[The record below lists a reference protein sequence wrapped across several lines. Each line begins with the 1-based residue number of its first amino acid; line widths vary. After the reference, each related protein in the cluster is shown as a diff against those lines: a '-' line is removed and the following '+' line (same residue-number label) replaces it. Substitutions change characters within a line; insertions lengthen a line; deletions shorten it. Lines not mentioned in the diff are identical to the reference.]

1 MLKPSLGESVIEGM
15 RHLNIGNESTEP
27 KNYSHESQ
35 MSKKPLPNGM
45 HHHEAGGKENQPP
58 DGVSKAPSPSPMTQ
72 SARIPRKALP
82 PVRQTRTS
90 EMRLRMSN
98 AGMNS
103 SPRLSPALKHVQ
115 NGLHEPGPVRSR
127 SKGRHTA
134 TPRGS
139 PYMIPGRSGTD
150 TDLPHDPATGSN
162 KRRFRPSTGSSPD
175 SEEPPRKTEVLSYK
189 FSSCRGPDDNRLTSI
204 PFPSRLLR
212 QLPKEEDEA
221 APVFVRDPDGQRK
234 ASLPAAVDPDNGDID
249 TDANKSAMSLVSAH
263 TSLQSQNLASELQQ
277 ESSLLSFS
285 DMMATMPPI
294 EDKLDS
300 DSEESVKSVRGYDAE
315 GGFKIKKL
323 RSKGKNG
330 ATLRISDS
338 ADRLLSEPFDDQG
351 TCEQVPRKSASKRSS
366 IADMRHPSVIK
377 TKLRRSSS
385 IIKTRLELTRS
396 FTERSLAKLSGVAES
411 DGPPSQNW
419 QTQEVATH
427 NIETMREYSSST
439 PDVAIQDPARDE
451 RDERESSKTAAHP
464 EVQSAPDTPTS
475 ANQGDWPLKD
485 FQALAPTTTAL
496 ANENTNGAT
505 TWKPPPEWAVREAS
519 TSTKTYQS
527 SSAPDLA
534 VPCNSSV
541 SELPMP
547 FQQAAVDSVMS
558 EDDSPAR
565 EAPST
570 SGGPTYPPRTSS
582 RLSVS
587 RYGARTDVRN
597 LFLSQEPDVQY
608 RATGYRQRSDGQTAS
623 RLPQPIH
630 TKTVSESFQNLENK
644 FDAVKPAEPGMPQ
657 MKSGKKAI
665 STVRGLFHKNSHG
678 SFRARLRRL
687 GGDHKSPSTATPT
700 PAQTNMRKRAI
711 ANIRTTVNIAK
722 DDDPKSANGQSSPT
736 FDPSALEYGEI
747 RAATETALRLLE
759 MARDEGPGRK
769 QNQLVEVR
777 YTITH
782 PQIVLTKS
790 SLAKLLSMSSIL
802 HETQRKHSSKPR
814 WRLRRLRSTLCS
826 VRKL

>member
-1 MLKPSLGESVIEGM
+1 MQG
-15 RHLNIGNESTEP
+15 
-27 KNYSHESQ
+27 
-35 MSKKPLPNGM
+35 
-45 HHHEAGGKENQPP
+45 HEAGGKENRPP
-58 DGVSKAPSPSPMTQ
+58 EGVLTAASLPHMTQ
-72 SARIPRKALP
+72 PARIPRKALP

-98 AGMNS
+98 TGMNS
-103 SPRLSPALKHVQ
+103 SPKSSPASKPIQ

-139 PYMIPGRSGTD
+139 PYMIPSRSGTD
-150 TDLPHDPATGSN
+150 TDVPPNSATGSN

-175 SEEPPRKTEVLSYK
+175 SDEPPRKTEVISYK
-189 FSSCRGPDDNRLTSI
+189 DGSCRGPDGNRLTSI

-212 QLPKEEDEA
+212 QLPKEEDDA
-221 APVFVRDPDGQRK
+221 APVFAREPSGQRK
-234 ASLPAAVDPDNGDID
+234 VSVPAAVDPDDGDID
-249 TDANKSAMSLVSAH
+249 TDANKSAMSLVSVN
-263 TSLQSQNLASELQQ
+263 TSLHSRNLASELQQ

-300 DSEESVKSVRGYDAE
+300 DSEESIKSVRGYDAE
-315 GGFKIKKL
+315 GGFKIRKL
-323 RSKGKNG
+323 RSKGRNG

-338 ADRLLSEPFDDQG
+338 ADRLLSGSLEDQG
-351 TCEQVPRKSASKRSS
+351 TYDQVTRKSASKRSS

-385 IIKTRLELTRS
+385 IIKNRLELTRS

-411 DGPPSQNW
+411 DDLPSQIW
-419 QTQEVATH
+419 QTQEVAKH
-427 NIETMREYSSST
+427 NIETMREYSSSA
-439 PDVAIQDPARDE
+439 PDVAMLDAARDE
-451 RDERESSKTAAHP
+451 RDEREVSNLAGHS
-464 EVQSAPDTPTS
+464 ELQSAPDTPTS
-475 ANQGDWPLKD
+475 VSQGDWPLKD
-485 FQALAPTTTAL
+485 FQSLAPTTTAL
-496 ANENTNGAT
+496 GNENINGAT

-541 SELPMP
+541 SELPIP
-547 FQQAAVDSVMS
+547 FQQAAVDTMMS
-558 EDDSPAR
+558 EDDSPAL
-565 EAPST
+565 EAPTT
-570 SGGPTYPPRTSS
+570 SGSPAYPPRTSS
-582 RLSVS
+582 RLSVP

-597 LFLSQEPDVQY
+597 LFLSQEPDVQS
-608 RATGYRQRSDGQTAS
+608 RATGYRQRSDGQAAS

-630 TKTVSESFQNLENK
+630 TKTVSESFRNLEIK
-644 FDAVKPAEPGMPQ
+644 FDAVKPAELGAPQ

-678 SFRARLRRL
+678 SFRARLRRI
-687 GGDHKSPSTATPT
+687 GGDHKSPTTTTPT
-700 PAQTNMRKRAI
+700 PAKTNMRKRAI
-711 ANIRTTVNIAK
+711 ANIRTTDNVAK
-722 DDDPKSANGQSSPT
+722 DYDPKSSSGQSSPT

-777 YTITH
+777 YMITR
-782 PQIVLTKS
+782 PQIVLTKC
-790 SLAKLLSMSSIL
+790 SLARLPSTSSML
-802 HETQRKHSSKPR
+802 HETQRKHSSRPKWP
-814 WRLRRLRSTLCS
+814 LRRLRS
-826 VRKL
+826 KLWSARRL

>member
-1 MLKPSLGESVIEGM
+1 MVKPSLGESVIEGM
-15 RHLNIGNESTEP
+15 RYLNIGNNSTEAQI
-27 KNYSHESQ
+27 YSNESQ
-35 MSKKPLPNGM
+35 TLKKLLPTGM
-45 HHHEAGGKENQPP
+45 HAHEAGGKENQPP
-58 DGVSKAPSPSPMTQ
+58 DGVSTAASPSPMTQ
-72 SARIPRKALP
+72 SGRIPRKALP
-82 PVRQTRTS
+82 PVRHTRTS

-103 SPRLSPALKHVQ
+103 SPRSSPTLKHMQ

-139 PYMIPGRSGTD
+139 PYMIPSRSGTD
-150 TDLPHDPATGSN
+150 SDPPHDPATGSN

-175 SEEPPRKTEVLSYK
+175 SEEPPRKTEVTSYK
-189 FSSCRGPDDNRLTSI
+189 DDRCRGPDGNRLTSI

-212 QLPKEEDEA
+212 QLPTEEDEA
-221 APVFVRDPDGQRK
+221 APVFIRDPSGQRK
-234 ASLPAAVDPDNGDID
+234 ASLPAAVDSDDGDID
-249 TDANKSAMSLVSAH
+249 TDANKSAMSLVSAN
-263 TSLQSQNLASELQQ
+263 TSLHSRNLASELQQ
-277 ESSLLSFS
+277 ESSLMSFS

-323 RSKGKNG
+323 RSRGKNG

-338 ADRLLSEPFDDQG
+338 AERLLSGALDDQKVYDQ
-351 TCEQVPRKSASKRSS
+351 TTRKSASKRSS

-385 IIKTRLELTRS
+385 IIKNRLELTRS

-411 DGPPSQNW
+411 DDPSSQDGP
-419 QTQEVATH
+419 TQEVANH
-427 NIETMREYSSST
+427 DIETTRQYSSSA
-439 PDVAIQDPARDE
+439 PDVAMPDAARDE
-451 RDERESSKTAAHP
+451 RDERESSKAAARS
-464 EVQSAPDTPTS
+464 ELQSAPDTPTS
-475 ANQGDWPLKD
+475 VNQGDWPLKD
-485 FQALAPTTTAL
+485 FQSLAPTTTAPG
-496 ANENTNGAT
+496 NDDTNGAT
-505 TWKPPPEWAVREAS
+505 TWRPPPEWAVREAS

-534 VPCNSSV
+534 APCNPSV
-541 SELPMP
+541 SELPTP
-547 FQQAAVDSVMS
+547 FQQAADESVMS
-558 EDDSPAR
+558 EDDSPALA
-565 EAPST
+565 APSA

-587 RYGARTDVRN
+587 KYGARTDVRN
-597 LFLSQEPDVQY
+597 LFLSQDPDVQS
-608 RATGYRQRSDGQTAS
+608 RATGYRQRSDGQDTT

-630 TKTVSESFQNLENK
+630 TKTVSESFRKLETK
-644 FDAVKPAEPGMPQ
+644 FDAIKPAEPEPPQ

-665 STVRGLFHKNSHG
+665 STVRGLFHKHSHG
-678 SFRARLRRL
+678 SFRARLRRI
-687 GGDHKSPSTATPT
+687 GGDYKSPTMATPT

-711 ANIRTTVNIAK
+711 ANIRTTVNTAK
-722 DDDPKSANGQSSPT
+722 DNDPKSSSGQSSPT

-769 QNQLVEVR
+769 QDQLVEVR
-777 YTITH
+777 YKLTH
-782 PQIVLTKS
+782 RQIVLTNS
-790 SLAKLLSMSSIL
+790 SLVRLPSISSIL

-814 WRLRRLRSTLCS
+814 WLLRKLKSKLWGVRRL
-826 VRKL
+826 

>member
-1 MLKPSLGESVIEGM
+1 MVKPSLGESVIEGM
-15 RHLNIGNESTEP
+15 RHLNIGNNSTEAQVYP
-27 KNYSHESQ
+27 NESQ
-35 MSKKPLPNGM
+35 MSKKPSPKGM
-45 HHHEAGGKENQPP
+45 QNYEAGGKENQPP
-58 DGVSKAPSPSPMTQ
+58 DGVSRAASPSPMTQ
-72 SARIPRKALP
+72 PRRIPRKALP

-98 AGMNS
+98 AGMYS
-103 SPRLSPALKHVQ
+103 SPRSSPASKYTQ

-139 PYMIPGRSGTD
+139 PYMIPSRSGTD
-150 TDLPHDPATGSN
+150 TDLPHDSATGSN

-175 SEEPPRKTEVLSYK
+175 SEEPPRKTEVISYK
-189 FSSCRGPDDNRLTSI
+189 NGTSRGPDGNRLTSI

-212 QLPKEEDEA
+212 QLPQEEDDT
-221 APVFVRDPDGQRK
+221 APLFVREPSAQRK
-234 ASLPAAVDPDNGDID
+234 ASVAAALDADDGDID
-249 TDANKSAMSLVSAH
+249 TDADKSAMSLISAN
-263 TSLQSQNLASELQQ
+263 TSLHSRNLASELQQ
-277 ESSLLSFS
+277 NSSLLSFS

-300 DSEESVKSVRGYDAE
+300 DSEESIKSIRGYDAE
-315 GGFKIKKL
+315 GGFKIRKL
-323 RSKGKNG
+323 RSKGRNG

-338 ADRLLSEPFDDQG
+338 ADRLLSGILDDQ
-351 TCEQVPRKSASKRSS
+351 EVHDQVKRKSTSKRSS
-366 IADMRHPSVIK
+366 ITDMRHPSVMK
-377 TKLRRSSS
+377 NKLRRSSS
-385 IIKTRLELTRS
+385 IIKNRLELTRS

-411 DGPPSQNW
+411 DDPRSESW
-419 QTQEVATH
+419 QTQDMAKDNVER
-427 NIETMREYSSST
+427 MREYSSSA
-439 PDVAIQDPARDE
+439 PDVAMPDAARE
-451 RDERESSKTAAHP
+451 EGDERESSKTAARS
-464 EVQSAPDTPTS
+464 EMQSAPDTPTS
-475 ANQGDWPLKD
+475 VNQGDWPLKD
-485 FQALAPTTTAL
+485 FQSLAPITTAPD
-496 ANENTNGAT
+496 NENSNGAT

-527 SSAPDLA
+527 SSAPDLP

-541 SELPMP
+541 SELPTP

-558 EDDSPAR
+558 EDDSPAL

-570 SGGPTYPPRTSS
+570 TGVPTYPPRTSS

-597 LFLSQEPDVQY
+597 LFLSQEPDVQS
-608 RATGYRQRSDGQTAS
+608 RATGYRQRSDGQTTS

-630 TKTVSESFQNLENK
+630 TKTVSESFRNLETK
-644 FDAVKPAEPGMPQ
+644 FDAVKPAEPESAQ
-657 MKSGKKAI
+657 MKSSKKAI

-678 SFRARLRRL
+678 SFRARLRRI
-687 GGDHKSPSTATPT
+687 GGDHKSPTTATPT

-711 ANIRTTVNIAK
+711 ANIRTTVPTAK
-722 DDDPKSANGQSSPT
+722 DDRPKPSSGQSSPT

-769 QNQLVEVR
+769 QDQLVEVR
-777 YTITH
+777 YKCAFICG
-782 PQIVLTKS
+782 P
-790 SLAKLLSMSSIL
+790 
-802 HETQRKHSSKPR
+802 
-814 WRLRRLRSTLCS
+814 C
-826 VRKL
+826 